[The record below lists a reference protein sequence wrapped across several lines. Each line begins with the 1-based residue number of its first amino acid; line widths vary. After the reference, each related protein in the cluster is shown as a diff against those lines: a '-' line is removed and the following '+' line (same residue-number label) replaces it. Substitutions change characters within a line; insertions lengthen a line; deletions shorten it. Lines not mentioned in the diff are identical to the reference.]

1 MEYFNPEKLL
11 TLQVIYCQ
19 SVTPIKTGPKSL
31 EYFFLWPYPA
41 TIKYTKLGIK
51 LK

>member
-19 SVTPIKTGPKSL
+19 SVTPKKMGPKNL
-31 EYFFLWPYPA
+31 EYSFLCPYPVK
-41 TIKYTKLGIK
+41 IKCT
-51 LK
+51 